1 MTSTSA
7 AQLLLASSLSI
18 AALCSASAQAEEP
31 VLEKPCSAIPACAEQ
46 LQKAKQLT
54 KDQHDDEALKAFL
67 VLYSQFPDPR
77 LCVGIGR
84 MMHRRGQYE
93 KAAIFYQRLLDSGVE
108 KDPQNLAKVRR
119 FLAEA
124 YTGMQAEAQAPPQVR
139 PLTTSSGSID
149 SGVLETSK
157 PTAFATPLGSAPTA
171 AVAPAPAVPL
181 RVLGLRPM
189 QSSVP
194 DAAPTAAVAPT
205 PAVPLRVLGLR
216 PMQSSVPDAA
226 PTAAVAQT
234 PAALPP
240 LPPASRSMP
249 IASVA
254 TGPQAD
260 TAPDHGLIAAGRP
273 IASTNLSVHNDL
285 KPEDASSPELSARP
299 QDRSPIY
306 KRWWFWTAIGTVT
319 AGVVVGTALGA
330 YAREP
335 NWPGAETIHP
345 FP

>member
-7 AQLLLASSLSI
+7 SQLLLASSLLM
-18 AALCSASAQAEEP
+18 AALCSASAKTEEL
-31 VLEKPCSAIPACAEQ
+31 VLEKPCSAIPACSEQ
-46 LQKAKQLT
+46 LQKAQQLT

-84 MMHRRGQYE
+84 MLHRRGQYE

-124 YTGMQAEAQAPPQVR
+124 DAGRQAKGQTPTLVR
-139 PLTTSSGSID
+139 AMPTSSGSIASAA
-149 SGVLETSK
+149 SGTTN
-157 PTAFATPLGSAPTA
+157 PTALAAPPGVAPTSSGA
-171 AVAPAPAVPL
+171 QTPTVPL
-181 RVLGLRPM
+181 QLLGLRPM

-194 DAAPTAAVAPT
+194 DPVPTAP
-205 PAVPLRVLGLR
+205 
-216 PMQSSVPDAA
+216 

-240 LPPASRSMP
+240 LPPVLRSMP
-249 IASVA
+249 ISSVA

-260 TAPDHGLIAAGRP
+260 TAPDHGFLAAGRP
-273 IASTNLSVHNDL
+273 IASTHLPVHKDL
-285 KPEDASSPELSARP
+285 KPDDASSPEVSARP
-299 QDRSPIY
+299 QDRSSIY

-319 AGVVVGTALGA
+319 AGVVVGTALGV

-335 NWPGAETIHP
+335 NWPAAETIHP
-345 FP
+345 IP

>member
-194 DAAPTAAVAPT
+194 DAAPTAAVA
-205 PAVPLRVLGLR
+205 
-216 PMQSSVPDAA
+216 
-226 PTAAVAQT
+226 QT